1 MAKSVILHNRFGQCI
16 LRLPEKNQGT
26 LKSNGKMEAILFSVA
41 GFLCLLVIIFIV
53 INLRKSK
60 RRSLICLKEKLQGED
75 RLISDTLRI
84 SKLCFWISSFMHN
97 VQKWP
102 KILQKSCGVNKG
114 SYTKIEFHQA
124 QSSKYK
130 EVVKTLSQCRTIG
143 CIDVASPW
151 EMKFLTTP
159 VDNVA
164 ATLRGN
170 VVATLWQRRV
180 DFANLKK
187 SYEVYVVLN

>member
-1 MAKSVILHNRFGQCI
+1 
-16 LRLPEKNQGT
+16 
-26 LKSNGKMEAILFSVA
+26 MEAILFSVA

-53 INLRKSK
+53 INFRKSK

-130 EVVKTLSQCRTIG
+130 DVVKTLSQCRAIG
-143 CIDVASPW
+143 CIDVVSPW
-151 EMKFLTTP
+151 EMKFLTKP
-159 VDNVA
+159 VD
-164 ATLRGN
+164 N

-187 SYEVYVVLN
+187 SYEVYVVLNWQSPCTLQSRNFRKCLTVLCLLRLS